1 MKQGDSS
8 ANVKTVQAQ
17 DEIPCYEMSVN
28 VVNKNRRSAA
38 GCVFMNDIAIRISYS
53 PYTIL

>member
-53 PYTIL
+53 IV